1 MNKRQKEIL
10 QNELKS
16 ERTVL
21 NQIRAVYQRAYID
34 IEKKIEKMQMRIN
47 RDAADTAAIY
57 QKQFQE
63 ALKAQV
69 AAILDNLNSE
79 QYDTIQDYIEK
90 CYEDGF
96 IGTMYDLQGQGIPL
110 VIPIDQ
116 ELVSKAIQH
125 DTKLKAPMYEELG
138 YNVEQLK
145 KTISGELARGIAN
158 AYSFSEIARN
168 ISRHGNVTMNKAY
181 TIARTEGHRITEQSR
196 QDARQKAKEA
206 GADVVKQWDSTMD
219 KRTRETHVK
228 LDGQI
233 RELDEPFE
241 VNGHK
246 AMYPGGFG
254 VAKEDINCRCTALQR
269 ARWALDEEELKV
281 LEERAKLFGV
291 DKSESIADFK
301 KKYLKAV
308 EKLEQNDRMKSNKGM
323 FPDSIAGVK
332 RGDPMAFEDAD
343 NFRVNPNYG
352 KAPGY
357 SINCQSCV
365 VTFEAR
371 QRGYDVQVLPN
382 TRGSMASKLSYHT
395 NLAWIDTE
403 TKEHPKYIYD
413 DSAKTPKKYLS
424 FIKNTIEQGAR
435 YTIEFSWKGRS
446 RSGHIVNLDRNEAGE
461 LRIKDNQRG
470 QGERNEWIGDEEVLS
485 YLSRMKYTTTVYGT
499 KFAIVPKILRIDNM
513 EFDESVINE
522 IMEGVK

>member
-21 NQIRAVYQRAYID
+21 NQVRAVYQRAYID

-79 QYDTIQDYIEK
+79 QYDTIQDYLEK

-206 GADVVKQWDSTMD
+206 GADVVKQWDSTVD

-233 RELDEPFE
+233 RELDEPFK

-269 ARWALDEEELKV
+269 ARWALDESDIEKAVGSLDEMTEKELKELASRLGVTKEELIKMSNGIINSDGTINHRIKAKGYNSFAK
-281 LEERAKLFGV
+281 EYQKRAK
-291 DKSESIADFK
+291 
-301 KKYLKAV
+301 
-308 EKLEQNDRMKSNKGM
+308 
-323 FPDSIAGVK
+323 
-332 RGDPMAFEDAD
+332 
-343 NFRVNPNYG
+343 
-352 KAPGY
+352 
-357 SINCQSCV
+357 V
-365 VTFEAR
+365 V
-371 QRGYDVQVLPN
+371 
-382 TRGSMASKLSYHT
+382 
-395 NLAWIDTE
+395 E
-403 TKEHPKYIYD
+403 TKEAIKSKSKSTGKAQKTNVKNQSVTYTRSDLDKLTLPTLRKI
-413 DSAKTPKKYLS
+413 AKEK
-424 FIKNTIEQGAR
+424 A
-435 YTIEFSWKGRS
+435 IEFYK
-446 RSGHIVNLDRNEAGE
+446 SGKSGINLGQFTPEQVAESLANQGSVTS
-461 LRIKDNQRG
+461 LKKD
-470 QGERNEWIGDEEVLS
+470 ILS
-485 YLSRMKYTTTVYGT
+485 IQKKLK
-499 KFAIVPKILRIDNM
+499 
-513 EFDESVINE
+513 E
-522 IMEGVK
+522 